1 MFLRKVSRNFSKMFS
16 RMVSCNFSFKNSLC
30 NLFSFNVLFKKSD
43 SLNNSEKSDKTSKSS
58 YILYF
63 AIVLAL
69 VIVAIGNLISG
80 NLISS
85 NLISSNLISN
95 NYNYYSS
102 YDSNKKILN
111 SSKSDCYRVMLVSDS
126 KASSKS
132 ICEASMLWP
141 VKHVRILRPFDPPE
155 KPWMAGHRGVD
166 LEAKEGTKLF
176 APANGI
182 ISFAGVVAHKNVVSI
197 KHGSITSTFEPAKTF
212 LSVGES
218 VKRGQ
223 LIGSVSRGSDHCD
236 NSCVQWGLKKD
247 KRHYEDPAIKA
258 SMRRIVWKPIK

>member
-16 RMVSCNFSFKNSLC
+16 RMFSRMVSRNFSLKNSLC

-43 SLNNSEKSDKTSKSS
+43 SLNNSEKSEKTSRSS

-63 AIVLAL
+63 AIVLTL
-69 VIVAIGNLISG
+69 VIVAIG

-126 KASSKS
+126 KTSSKS

>member
-1 MFLRKVSRNFSKMFS
+1 MFLRKVSRKVSKMFS
-16 RMVSCNFSFKNSLC
+16 RKVSRMVSRNFSLKNSLC

-43 SLNNSEKSDKTSKSS
+43 SLNNSEKSEKTSKSS

-63 AIVLAL
+63 AIVLTL
-69 VIVAIGNLISG
+69 VIVAIGNLILS
-80 NLISS
+80 NLTSS
-85 NLISSNLISN
+85 NSISN

-111 SSKSDCYRVMLVSDS
+111 PSKSDCYRVMLVSDS

>member
-1 MFLRKVSRNFSKMFS
+1 MFLRKVSRNLSKMFSCMFS
-16 RMVSCNFSFKNSLC
+16 RMVSSNFSLRDSLC
-30 NLFSFNVLFKKSD
+30 NLFSFNLLFKKSD
-43 SLNNSEKSDKTSKSS
+43 SLNNSEESEKTSKSS

-63 AIVLAL
+63 AIVFAL
-69 VIVAIGNLISG
+69 VIVAI
-80 NLISS
+80 S

-141 VKHVRILRPFDPPE
+141 VKHVRILSPFDPPE

>member
-16 RMVSCNFSFKNSLC
+16 RKVSRMVSRNFSLRDSLC
-30 NLFSFNVLFKKSD
+30 NLFSFNLLFKKSD

-63 AIVLAL
+63 AIVLTL
-69 VIVAIGNLISG
+69 VIVAIG

>member
-1 MFLRKVSRNFSKMFS
+1 MFLRKVSRNSSKMFS
-16 RMVSCNFSFKNSLC
+16 RMFSRMVSGNFSFKNSLC

-43 SLNNSEKSDKTSKSS
+43 SLNNSEKSEKTSKSS

-63 AIVLAL
+63 AIVLTL
-69 VIVAIGNLISG
+69 VIVAIG

>member
-1 MFLRKVSRNFSKMFS
+1 MFLRKVSRNFSL
-16 RMVSCNFSFKNSLC
+16 KNSLC

-43 SLNNSEKSDKTSKSS
+43 SLNNSEKSEKTSESS

-63 AIVLAL
+63 AIVLTL
-69 VIVAIGNLISG
+69 VIVAIGNLM
-80 NLISS
+80 SS

>member
-16 RMVSCNFSFKNSLC
+16 RMFSRMVSGNFSFKNSLC

-43 SLNNSEKSDKTSKSS
+43 SLNNSEKSEKTSKSS
-58 YILYF
+58 HILYF
-63 AIVLAL
+63 AIVLTL
-69 VIVAIGNLISG
+69 VIVAIG

-247 KRHYEDPAIKA
+247 KRNYEDPAIKA

>member
-1 MFLRKVSRNFSKMFS
+1 
-16 RMVSCNFSFKNSLC
+16 
-30 NLFSFNVLFKKSD
+30 
-43 SLNNSEKSDKTSKSS
+43 
-58 YILYF
+58 
-63 AIVLAL
+63 
-69 VIVAIGNLISG
+69 
-80 NLISS
+80 
-85 NLISSNLISN
+85 
-95 NYNYYSS
+95 
-102 YDSNKKILN
+102 
-111 SSKSDCYRVMLVSDS
+111 
-126 KASSKS
+126 
-132 ICEASMLWP
+132 MLWP

-176 APANGI
+176 ATANGI